1 MLAGVSGT
9 IRNEAKEQKSGFFS
23 MLLNIL
29 GSGLLGNLLTDKWT
43 KAKIPGPGAIRAD
56 EGVTR
61 VDQDF

>member
-1 MLAGVSGT
+1 MAGVSGT
-9 IRNEAKEQKSGFFS
+9 IKIEAKEQKSGFLS

-29 GSGLLGNLLTDKWT
+29 GAGLLGNLLTDKWA

-56 EGVTR
+56 EEVTR